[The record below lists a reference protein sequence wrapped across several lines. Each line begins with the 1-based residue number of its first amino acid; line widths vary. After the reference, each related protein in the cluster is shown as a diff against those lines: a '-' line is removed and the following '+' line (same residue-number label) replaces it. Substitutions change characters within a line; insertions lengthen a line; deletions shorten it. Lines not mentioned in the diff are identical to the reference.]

1 MIKISVVGLGQ
12 MGKNHLNNLL
22 NIKNINL
29 VNIYD
34 KIKKKR
40 LEKKYNT
47 KFADNINNV
56 INNSD
61 AIIIASPTKTHFK
74 YFLTCSKKVKNIFI
88 EKPLVIESIELKKIL
103 KIVKKK
109 KLILKLAM

>member
-29 VNIYD
+29 INIYD
-34 KIKKKR
+34 KIKKKE

-47 KFADNINNV
+47 KFADNIKNV
-56 INNSD
+56 INSSD
-61 AIIIASPTKTHFK
+61 AIIIAITYTNSF
-74 YFLTCSKKVKNIFI
+74 
-88 EKPLVIESIELKKIL
+88 
-103 KIVKKK
+103 
-109 KLILKLAM
+109 

>member
-29 VNIYD
+29 TNIYD

-40 LEKKYNT
+40 IREK
-47 KFADNINNV
+47 I
-56 INNSD
+56 
-61 AIIIASPTKTHFK
+61 
-74 YFLTCSKKVKNIFI
+74 
-88 EKPLVIESIELKKIL
+88 
-103 KIVKKK
+103 
-109 KLILKLAM
+109 

>member
-29 VNIYD
+29 TNIYD
-34 KIKKKR
+34 KIKKKE

-47 KFADNINNV
+47 K
-56 INNSD
+56 
-61 AIIIASPTKTHFK
+61 
-74 YFLTCSKKVKNIFI
+74 
-88 EKPLVIESIELKKIL
+88 
-103 KIVKKK
+103 
-109 KLILKLAM
+109 